1 MVHFL
6 VEILD
11 FLNSIL
17 FYFKHMVEILVGHS
31 YMYII
36 KLYLRYDTETNK
48 VGIEYTTKQYLELIE
63 KYKKILA
70 ILLAGIDR
78 GPVLFLEF

>member
-1 MVHFL
+1 
-6 VEILD
+6 
-11 FLNSIL
+11 
-17 FYFKHMVEILVGHS
+17 
-31 YMYII
+31 
-36 KLYLRYDTETNK
+36 